1 VYSLPVIYTKKW
13 SFTVVLGVAV
23 GALLLTRLF
32 SRRRRRT
39 GWLNEKNVT
48 AGVLTLFLLALV
60 VLGDSWAQQTAKE
73 TATVMRDGNA
83 KSIHFF
89 FKEDS
94 MTLYPKDFLDAN
106 NADKLKLL
114 TQTKDRSVVF
124 FQPE

>member
-1 VYSLPVIYTKKW
+1 M
-13 SFTVVLGVAV
+13 
-23 GALLLTRLF
+23 
-32 SRRRRRT
+32 RRI

-114 TQTKDRSVVF
+114 TQTKDRFVVF
-124 FQPE
+124 FQPEGGEKVLPLASTYV